1 MGVIYRPETE
11 LQSHYFQA
19 ALPWQFDAY
28 VWFNE
33 TRAVEALELDAA
45 RAEIPHVYG

>member
-1 MGVIYRPETE
+1 
-11 LQSHYFQA
+11 
-19 ALPWQFDAY
+19 LPWQFDAY